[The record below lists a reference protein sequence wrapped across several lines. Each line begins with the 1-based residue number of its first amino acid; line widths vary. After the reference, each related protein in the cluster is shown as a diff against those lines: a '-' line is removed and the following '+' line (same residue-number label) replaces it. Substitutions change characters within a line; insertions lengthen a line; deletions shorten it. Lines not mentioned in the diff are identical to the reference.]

1 MRSRRPHAVGW
12 VERQRK
18 PNGSAVRRVLGLDPT
33 YVAAVFAFLALPAF
47 AADPAPT
54 RQAELDYMLRQDCGS
69 CHGMTMKG
77 GLGAPLLPEF
87 LQAKAP
93 DALAEVV
100 LDGIPGTPMPPW
112 RGLLTADEARWMID
126 RLRRGL
132 DQ

>member
-1 MRSRRPHAVGW
+1 MRSR
-12 VERQRK
+12 
-18 PNGSAVRRVLGLDPT
+18 VLLL
-33 YVAAVFAFLALPAF
+33 AAALPLL
-47 AADPAPT
+47 AAAAEPAPA

-87 LQAKAP
+87 LRAKAP